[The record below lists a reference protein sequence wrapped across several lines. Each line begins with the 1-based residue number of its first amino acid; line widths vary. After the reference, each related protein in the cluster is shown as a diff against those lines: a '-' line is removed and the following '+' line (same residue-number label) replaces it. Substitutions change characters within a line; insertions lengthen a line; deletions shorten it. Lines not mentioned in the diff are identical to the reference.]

1 LKSPTRTTAKEA
13 SPPSKSTDSPS
24 EGESSASAKTG
35 ANTGFGSAWADR
47 KKSREPDELY
57 RPADV
62 DFASVGNGTYVGSED
77 TGLVA
82 ADVRVTV
89 EGGVVTAIDLLRH
102 ENGRGEKAEIVV
114 DRVLAAQSLRVDAV
128 SGATGSS
135 KVILKAIERALK
147 KTP

>member
-1 LKSPTRTTAKEA
+1 M
-13 SPPSKSTDSPS
+13 
-24 EGESSASAKTG
+24 
-35 ANTGFGSAWADR
+35 
-47 KKSREPDELY
+47 
-57 RPADV
+57 
-62 DFASVGNGTYVGSED
+62 
-77 TGLVA
+77 
-82 ADVRVTV
+82 RVTV

-147 KTP
+147 KAP

>member
-1 LKSPTRTTAKEA
+1 MKKKLALLA
-13 SPPSKSTDSPS
+13 
-24 EGESSASAKTG
+24 GLLLLAG
-35 ANTGFGSAWADR
+35 AALGWKAYGPVRAYTEKVAR
-47 KKSREPDELY
+47 IEI
-57 RPADV
+57 ADV
-62 DFASVGNGTYVGSED
+62 DFASVGDGTYVGSED

-102 ENGRGEKAEIVV
+102 ENGRGEKAESVV
-114 DRVLAAQSLRVDAV
+114 DSVLAAQSLQVDAV

-147 KTP
+147 KAP